1 MTVIIYYGH
10 FFRIV
15 MIQRLRCVCLQK
27 KILVQKLF
35 HIPPAPLK
43 GRLRFDVVDNIV
55 IVEECDATEAKIGLQ
70 MLATQ
75 SIKIM
80 LKRTLHLIELLPPNC
95 PLIRTGGYKLTPLF
109 QGIKSSWP

>member
-15 MIQRLRCVCLQK
+15 MIQRLGCVCLQK
-27 KILVQKLF
+27 KILVQKFF
-35 HIPPAPLK
+35 HILPAPLK

-75 SIKIM
+75 SINIM
-80 LKRTLHLIELLPPNC
+80 LKRTLHLIELLPPKC
-95 PLIRTGGYKLTPLF
+95 PLRRTGAINSLPFSKV
-109 QGIKSSWP
+109 